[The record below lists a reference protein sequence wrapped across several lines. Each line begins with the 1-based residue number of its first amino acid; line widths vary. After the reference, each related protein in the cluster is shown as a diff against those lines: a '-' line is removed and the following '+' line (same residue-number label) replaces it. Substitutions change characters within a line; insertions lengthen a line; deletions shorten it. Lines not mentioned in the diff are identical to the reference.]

1 MRLLLLLRHAKAA
14 PDAADGEDHS
24 RPLNERGRAATAAMG
39 RWLAARPAIQPE
51 FVLASTARRTRETWA
66 GIADQIPIP
75 VQTRYERA
83 LYLAAP
89 LTILGCIAKVPNDVE
104 RLMVV
109 GHNPG
114 THDLA
119 RALVGMIGAR
129 PAARLA
135 FDRMRDKYPTGA
147 LTVLAFPRI
156 RNWADVATGKG
167 RFESFTRPR
176 DISLKRNQNTPG

>member
-14 PDAADGEDHS
+14 PNAADGEDHS
-24 RPLNERGRAATAAMG
+24 RPLNERGHAAAAAMG
-39 RWLAARPAIQPE
+39 RWLAGRPATQPQ
-51 FVLASTARRTRETWA
+51 LALISTARRTRETWA
-66 GIADQIPIP
+66 GMAGQLPP
-75 VQTRYERA
+75 QVQTRYERA
-83 LYLAAP
+83 LYLAP
-89 LTILGCIAKVPNDVE
+89 PQDILNCIAKVPNDIE

-114 THDLA
+114 THELA

-135 FDRMRDKYPTGA
+135 FDRMRDNFPTGA
-147 LTVLAFPRI
+147 LTVLAFPKI
-156 RNWADVATGKG
+156 RNWADVAVGKG

-176 DISLKRNQNTPG
+176 DIALKRNQNTPG

>member
-14 PDAADGEDHS
+14 QNAADGEDHS
-24 RPLNERGRAATAAMG
+24 RALNERGRAASAAMG
-39 RWLAARPAIQPE
+39 HWLAGRPAIQPE
-51 FVLASTARRTRETWA
+51 LVLASTARRTRETWA
-66 GIADQIPIP
+66 GIAAQLPVE

-83 LYLAAP
+83 LYLAEP
-89 LTILGCIAKVPNDVE
+89 QTILSCIAKVPNDVE

-114 THDLA
+114 THELA
-119 RALVGMIGAR
+119 RALVGLIGAR

-147 LTVLAFPRI
+147 LTVLAFPKI
-156 RNWADVATGKG
+156 RNWADVAAGKG

-176 DISLKRNQNTPG
+176 DVSLKRN

>member
-14 PDAADGEDHS
+14 QDAADGEDHS
-24 RPLNERGRAATAAMG
+24 RPLNERGHAAAQTMG
-39 RWLAARPAIQPE
+39 HWLAGRPTIQPDL
-51 FVLASTARRTRETWA
+51 VLASTARRTKETLV
-66 GIADQIPIP
+66 GIVAQLPAQP
-75 VQTRYERA
+75 QTRAERA

-89 LTILGCIAKVPNDVE
+89 QTILGCIAKTPNNVE
-104 RLMVV
+104 RVMVI

-114 THDLA
+114 IHELA

-135 FDRMRDKYPTGA
+135 FDRMRDAFPTGA
-147 LTVLAFPRI
+147 LAVLAFPKI
-156 RNWADVATGKG
+156 RNWADIDLGKG

-176 DISLKRNQNTPG
+176 DISPKR